1 MAWSCPFVAGTDVR
15 LPCARH
21 DAEHEG
27 PVDVLAPRDRHEVL
41 REAAFRT
48 PGRRSRVGKGAMQ
61 PEGPEGARVLGVDS
75 SIVRRVDV
83 DRRVGDLMALRLVV
97 SGVARGSRAR
107 GRAIGLVRRTVAVCR
122 SRSSSSRSR
131 SATGEEPSSS
141 PDAGAAPSS
150 EGWPAMPPGRRAG
163 RPAGR
168 PRATGCAV
176 VGRSRIGRE
185 DPRRRSLRQRDPR
198 GRVFGAGGSRQPP
211 TLPWTWCPDSAAGL
225 QSSTR
230 HAA

>member
-1 MAWSCPFVAGTDVR
+1 GGPGRPIAVR
-15 LPCARH
+15 AH

-41 REAAFRT
+41 REATFKT

-107 GRAIGLVRRTVAVCR
+107 GRAIGLVGGLVAVTGAVVAAG
-122 SRSSSSRSR
+122 SV
-131 SATGEEPSSS
+131 SATG
-141 PDAGAAPSS
+141 
-150 EGWPAMPPGRRAG
+150 R
-163 RPAGR
+163 
-168 PRATGCAV
+168 
-176 VGRSRIGRE
+176 
-185 DPRRRSLRQRDPR
+185 
-198 GRVFGAGGSRQPP
+198 
-211 TLPWTWCPDSAAGL
+211 
-225 QSSTR
+225 
-230 HAA
+230 